1 MLSQEPIQ
9 ADRFV
14 PKHPKLPLS
23 LSSSCAFSA
32 GKRKDAKIRKINWLL
47 KVCQLRRR
55 PWFSTRDT
63 GRVEDAQLGYLLY
76 FAIFLTFFDMPSL
89 FPTCTTLSAVW
100 RSKLNLC
107 QARKAGFPSPS
118 QIQARSRWVDVA
130 AYWKLQKHVNV
141 ANGQSPDVQSLPVIW
156 FALTCSFISTPLSF
170 ISSLSSLGHP
180 FVSQPVAVAAAMS
193 HLRGL
198 LMPFRDASGPSG
210 WPERIDQAYT
220 WPLGLRGKDII
231 GSVSLVKPWKALHT
245 DLITRVLDMWHI
257 SNVSNYIDHRWSSGE
272 CKIVR
277 YCCHWQRQDS
287 SLKAQQDESEV
298 TLESSKD
305 HPSVFWIWMYME
317 CDVWVC
323 TDPEP
328 RNIQERFVDRYWQS
342 CTWDVSL
349 S

>member
-1 MLSQEPIQ
+1 MALSSCKFSRQLPTPVSQCLTWCFHNLSQEPIQ

-55 PWFSTRDT
+55 PWFSTRDS
-63 GRVEDAQLGYLLY
+63 GRVEDAQLGYLHL
-76 FAIFLTFFDMPSL
+76 FAMFLTFFDIPSL

-130 AYWKLQKHVNV
+130 AYWKLQKHVK
-141 ANGQSPDVQSLPVIW
+141 
-156 FALTCSFISTPLSF
+156 
-170 ISSLSSLGHP
+170 
-180 FVSQPVAVAAAMS
+180 S
-193 HLRGL
+193 HLRGLLGL
-198 LMPFRDASGPSG
+198 LMPFRDASG

-245 DLITRVLDMWHI
+245 DLIMRVLDMWHI

-305 HPSVFWIWMYME
+305 HPSVFRIWMYME

-328 RNIQERFVDRYWQS
+328 RNIRERFVDRYWQS
-342 CTWDVSL
+342 CTWVPL
-349 S
+349 A